1 MRPLLHDYTYADRY
15 DDRYDDRYANR
26 DADRFDDRYTVRCA
40 SPKPG
45 SGGPPDSEIGSEAIK
60 LRVYVRFETVAAAI
74 ACAKELHGK
83 MFDKRTVSATFIPTS
98 TFDAI
103 LMLPCHAI

>member
-1 MRPLLHDYTYADRY
+1 MQ
-15 DDRYDDRYANR
+15 
-26 DADRFDDRYTVRCA
+26 VA

-45 SGGPPDSEIGSEAIK
+45 SGGPPDSELASEKIC
-60 LRVYVRFETVAAAI
+60 LRVYVRFATLASAI

-83 MFDKRTVSATFIPTS
+83 MFDQRAVTASFVAPT

-103 LMLPCHAI
+103 LMLPCHAL